1 MNYLQAVILGVVEG
15 ITEFLPI
22 SSTYHLI
29 IASSILGLNQ
39 TDFVKL
45 FEVFIQSGAI
55 LSVLLLYIKD
65 VVKDK
70 RLLILVGASFI
81 PTAIGGLLLHKVIK
95 NVFFETPL
103 LMATVFIIAG
113 IIFIVIEWLIKK
125 EKIKLKLEIGDLNL
139 KSALLIGLFQALAVV
154 PGVSRA
160 GAVIVTMMVMRYRR
174 DDSAKYSFL
183 LSIPTIFAASAL
195 DAFQMR
201 GVMFANMNSFGLL
214 LVGFVT
220 AFISS
225 YFVVKWF
232 IRYLQTN
239 TLTIFGIYRL
249 VVGGTVLLSLFLR

>member
-1 MNYLQAVILGVVEG
+1 MNYLQAIILGVVEG

-70 RLLILVGASFI
+70 RLFILVGASFI
-81 PTAIGGLLLHKVIK
+81 PTAIVGLLLHKVIK

-125 EKIKLKLEIGDLNL
+125 EKIKLKLEIGDLTL
-139 KSALLIGLFQALAVV
+139 KSAILIGLFQALAVV

>member
-1 MNYLQAVILGVVEG
+1 MNYLQAIILGVVEG

-81 PTAIGGLLLHKVIK
+81 PTAVVGLLLHKVIK

-113 IIFIVIEWLIKK
+113 IVFIVIEWLIKK
-125 EKIKLKLEIGDLNL
+125 EKIKLKLEIGDLTL
-139 KSALLIGLFQALAVV
+139 KSAILIGLFQALAVV

-160 GAVIVTMMVMRYRR
+160 GAVIVTMMIMRYRR

-201 GVMFANMNSFGLL
+201 GVMFANMHSFGLL
-214 LVGFVT
+214 LVGFIT

-249 VVGGTVLLSLFLR
+249 VVGGTVLLSLLLR